1 MEVTYPNH
9 RRNLNCGRHFR
20 EGRPWNFPQLDL
32 DYLRKSESRRSLRSL
47 TCVVKELRLLYFYK
61 ATRNKK

>member
-20 EGRPWNFPQLDL
+20 EGLPWNFPQLDL
-32 DYLRKSESRRSLRSL
+32 DYLRKLESRRSLRSL
-47 TCVVKELRLLYFYK
+47 TCVVKRITSFIFLQSHQK
-61 ATRNKK
+61 

>member
-47 TCVVKELRLLYFYK
+47 TCVVKRITSFIFLQSHQK
-61 ATRNKK
+61 